1 MGRGCAHVWRSVGI
15 ASPDDCS
22 CCEFEGCSRH
32 RPRAGSSLADA
43 PRGTGRRSSGA
54 SVVVRHDRTRARGR
68 PWRSQPWASR
78 GTPRMRW
85 VCRGPSRPC
94 RARARP
100 ARRTISPSG
109 HASRDDV
116 VENER
121 GFALGQ
127 PRPRGKPYGK
137 LGCGPVH
144 ARCPTDRWS
153 IDNNSP
159 PDRLCQPTWQ
169 ALAAGFALPAM
180 RQAQRSVAGNNTAVQ
195 SSEVAHD
202 PRQRARGGF
211 EREQRR
217 AVHSGEKSGG
227 TTGSRAKSD
236 TPSAPARLEYH
247 AWLVKSVFRSL
258 PAVQRLSKYC
268 RHSDGPSGTRHLSSS
283 ACGALDRYPHP
294 CRYCQPSR
302 PLSPGNPGNPR
313 KLHRSTFVLRP
324 SRLGAG
330 ASGQGGKRLLSL
342 APAGGSEPPARPSS
356 LLAEGRHR
364 RGPRWLGRRRPRSHA
379 WGEAARQVRFAR
391 PAPQGASERPS

>member
-1 MGRGCAHVWRSVGI
+1 MGRGNCRPCGQCAMGRGCAHVWRSVGI

-169 ALAAGFALPAM
+169 ALAAGFAPPAM

-195 SSEVAHD
+195 SSEVVHD

-211 EREQRR
+211 ER
-217 AVHSGEKSGG
+217 A
-227 TTGSRAKSD
+227 TTG
-236 TPSAPARLEYH
+236 
-247 AWLVKSVFRSL
+247 
-258 PAVQRLSKYC
+258 
-268 RHSDGPSGTRHLSSS
+268 GP
-283 ACGALDRYPHP
+283 
-294 CRYCQPSR
+294 
-302 PLSPGNPGNPR
+302 
-313 KLHRSTFVLRP
+313 
-324 SRLGAG
+324 
-330 ASGQGGKRLLSL
+330 
-342 APAGGSEPPARPSS
+342 
-356 LLAEGRHR
+356 
-364 RGPRWLGRRRPRSHA
+364 LGREVWGHNRVQGQIGHPVRAGSTRIPRVA
-379 WGEAARQVRFAR
+379 CQVRVPELACR
-391 PAPQGASERPS
+391 PEIEQVLPPLGRTLGHVALVLVGLRRT